1 MSPSTA
7 PSKPAVTAA
16 WRAALAVAVPLA
28 ALAGYALLSNW
39 LMVHAVNHAATV
51 ALLFGPLLLGVA
63 AMGWR
68 QRQWATLAACVL
80 LLGALLVVV
89 LKGGV
94 QDVQRLYLL
103 QHGGIHLA
111 LAWSFALTLKPGA
124 KPLITALA
132 EGVHGRL
139 GQTFT
144 PELAAYTRRLTR
156 FWVGYFLA
164 MIVLS
169 ALLYLAAPWAWW
181 TLFCTVFTPLLVGL
195 VFVAEHLLRY
205 HWHPD
210 FPRVTLR
217 AAMQAYQQHGKP
229 R

>member
-7 PSKPAVTAA
+7 PSKPAGPAA
-16 WRAALAVAVPLA
+16 WRAALAVAAPV
-28 ALAGYALLSNW
+28 ALLVGYAILSNW
-39 LMVHAVNHAATV
+39 LMVHAVNRPYTV
-51 ALLFGPLLLGVA
+51 ALLFGPLLLGVG

-80 LLGALLVVV
+80 LLGVLLAVV

-94 QDVQRLYLL
+94 QDAQRMYVL

-111 LAWSFALTLKPGA
+111 LAWSFALTLRAGS
-124 KPLITALA
+124 KPLITTLA

-144 PELAAYTRRLTR
+144 PELAAYTRRLTQ

-164 MIVLS
+164 MIALS
-169 ALLYLAAPWAWW
+169 ALLYAAAPWEWW
-181 TLFCTVFTPLLVGL
+181 TLFCTVLTPLLVGV

-205 HWHPD
+205 HWHPE
-210 FPRVTLR
+210 FPRVSLQ
-217 AAMQAYQQHGKP
+217 AAMQAYQNHSQQP
-229 R
+229 